1 MALFDW
7 KTLMTQW
14 NQELFVSNLQSL
26 DAPANFIAS
35 NWLGAPGATEEQIA
49 ALESRLGVSLP
60 PSYRQFLQFTNGWWE
75 TGSFITRIWPTEQ
88 VEWLRVRHQDDI
100 ISPWTGSVTW
110 GERNSMPVISD
121 SEYYRYGDNQDPITM
136 RAEYLPFMLE
146 ISDVGDGIM
155 LLNPRVVS
163 KEGEWEAWFLASWLP
178 GANRYRSFWDM
189 MQASF
194 RSFRRFAA
202 TEAKRVSSAEPVER
216 AAEKLDGL
224 IAELREKAQ
233 QFNFPAFNLGA
244 QMDIGIDLPE
254 DACRMMDDQMGIMQG
269 YTRGT
274 VNAYTEAAD
283 AIDQYRD
290 QIKDPVTLLN
300 KIKELALS
308 ARQQSL
314 ETQRQAQVNLMTD
327 LSLGNLFAFQSR
339 AGEMLYD
346 QGYAQGQLGA
356 AATIDWFFGK

>member
-1 MALFDW
+1 
-7 KTLMTQW
+7 
-14 NQELFVSNLQSL
+14 
-26 DAPANFIAS
+26 
-35 NWLGAPGATEEQIA
+35 
-49 ALESRLGVSLP
+49 
-60 PSYRQFLQFTNGWWE
+60 
-75 TGSFITRIWPTEQ
+75 
-88 VEWLRVRHQDDI
+88 
-100 ISPWTGSVTW
+100 
-110 GERNSMPVISD
+110 MPVISD